1 MSKVENYSNWADKNA
16 QSILRGN
23 NWQLAK
29 RFEDDI
35 RAYKERLDKD
45 AQHIMLLT
53 LEEAQGVIDDLL
65 RSDGMSRVTT
75 YAGNI
80 KDAAG
85 GTANILK
92 LFSYRDAGR
101 IVFTLKGRGIKA
113 IQYAYGGK
121 MYVKITGYPSLRR
134 ILNGTRYGISHP
146 KVLELGIGKA
156 GLRAGLMTGAKFCIW
171 FSACWRLIELIF
183 RSDHDVAAFLGN
195 ITMDVAKVVVT
206 IFATKVIAGAVAL
219 FTGAL
224 PASLAVPIWGEIVIV
239 VAIGILITGRLN
251 RLDKNND
258 LSEKLIECIRSA
270 LIEQQ
275 RIEEWNNKHSL
286 GIGKDILRGEY

>member
-1 MSKVENYSNWADKNA
+1 MVGYTEGIDKNA
-16 QSILRGN
+16 NDLLRGN
-23 NWQLAK
+23 NRQLVR

-35 RAYKERLDKD
+35 RAFKERIDKD
-45 AQHIMLLT
+45 AQHIILLS

-85 GTANILK
+85 GTANIVK

-101 IVFTLKGRGIKA
+101 IIFTLKGRGIKA
-113 IQYAYGGK
+113 IQYSYGGK

-134 ILNGTRYGISHP
+134 ILNGTRYGINHP

-156 GLRAGLMTGAKFCIW
+156 GLRAGLISGARFCIW
-171 FSACWRLIELIF
+171 FSVCWRLIELIF

-206 IFATKVIAGAVAL
+206 IFATEVIAGGVTL
-219 FTGAL
+219 LTGLL

-239 VAIGILITGRLN
+239 VVIGVGMVAGLDY
-251 RLDKNND
+251 LDKRYK
-258 LSEKLIECIRSA
+258 LSEKLINCIRTGFK
-270 LIEQQ
+270 ERQ
-275 RIEEWNNKHSL
+275 RIEDYNLRNSTPFTNS
-286 GIGKDILRGEY
+286 ILRGFY

>member
-1 MSKVENYSNWADKNA
+1 MVGYTDWIDKNA
-16 QSILRGN
+16 NDLLRGN
-23 NWQLAK
+23 NRELVR

-35 RAYKERLDKD
+35 RAFKERLDKD

-53 LEEAQGVIDDLL
+53 LEEAQSVIDDLL

-80 KDAAG
+80 KDTAG

-113 IQYAYGGK
+113 IQYSYGGK

-134 ILNGTRYGISHP
+134 ILNGTRYGINHP

-156 GLRAGLMTGAKFCIW
+156 GLRAGLITGARFCIW

-206 IFATKVIAGAVAL
+206 IFSTEVIMGGVSI
-219 FTGAL
+219 FSGFL
-224 PASLAVPIWGEIVIV
+224 PVSLVVPIWGGIVIV
-239 VAIGILITGRLN
+239 VMLGVGIVVGLDY
-251 RLDKNND
+251 LDKRYK
-258 LSEKLIECIRSA
+258 LSEKLINCIRTGFK
-270 LIEQQ
+270 ERQ
-275 RIEEWNNKHSL
+275 RIEDYNLQNSTPFTNS
-286 GIGKDILRGEY
+286 ILRGFY

>member
-1 MSKVENYSNWADKNA
+1 MVGYTDWIDKNA
-16 QSILRGN
+16 NDLLRGN
-23 NWQLAK
+23 NRELVR

-35 RAYKERLDKD
+35 RAFKERLDKD

-53 LEEAQGVIDDLL
+53 LEEAQSVIDDLL

-75 YAGNI
+75 YAGNV

-85 GTANILK
+85 GTTNILK

-113 IQYAYGGK
+113 IQYSYGGK

-134 ILNGTRYGISHP
+134 ILNGTRYGINHP

-156 GLRAGLMTGAKFCIW
+156 GLRAGLITGARFCIW

-206 IFATKVIAGAVAL
+206 IFSTEVIMGGVSI
-219 FTGAL
+219 FSGFL
-224 PASLAVPIWGEIVIV
+224 PVSLVVPIWGGIVIV
-239 VAIGILITGRLN
+239 VMLGVGIVVGLDY
-251 RLDKNND
+251 LDKRYK
-258 LSEKLIECIRSA
+258 LSEKLINCIRTGFK
-270 LIEQQ
+270 ERQ
-275 RIEEWNNKHSL
+275 RIEDYNLRNGTPFTNS
-286 GIGKDILRGEY
+286 ILRGFY

>member
-1 MSKVENYSNWADKNA
+1 MVGYTDWIDKNA
-16 QSILRGN
+16 NDLLRGN
-23 NWQLAK
+23 NRELVR

-35 RAYKERLDKD
+35 RAFKERLDKD

-53 LEEAQGVIDDLL
+53 LEEAQSVIDDLL

-85 GTANILK
+85 GTTNILK

-113 IQYAYGGK
+113 IQYSYGGK

-134 ILNGTRYGISHP
+134 ILNGTRYGINHP

-156 GLRAGLMTGAKFCIW
+156 GLRAGLITGARFCIW

-206 IFATKVIAGAVAL
+206 IFSTEVIMGGVSI
-219 FTGAL
+219 FSGFL
-224 PASLAVPIWGEIVIV
+224 PVSLVVPIWGGIVIV
-239 VAIGILITGRLN
+239 VMLGVGIVVGLDY
-251 RLDKNND
+251 LDKRYK
-258 LSEKLIECIRSA
+258 LSEKLINCIRTGFK
-270 LIEQQ
+270 ERQ
-275 RIEEWNNKHSL
+275 RIEDYNLRKSTPFTNS
-286 GIGKDILRGEY
+286 ILRGFY

>member
-1 MSKVENYSNWADKNA
+1 
-16 QSILRGN
+16 
-23 NWQLAK
+23 
-29 RFEDDI
+29 
-35 RAYKERLDKD
+35 
-45 AQHIMLLT
+45 MLLT
-53 LEEAQGVIDDLL
+53 LEEAQSVIDDLL

-85 GTANILK
+85 GTTNILK

-101 IVFTLKGRGIKA
+101 IVFTRKGRGIKA
-113 IQYAYGGK
+113 IQYSYGGK

-134 ILNGTRYGISHP
+134 ILNGTRYGINHP

-156 GLRAGLMTGAKFCIW
+156 GLRAGLITGARFCIW

-206 IFATKVIAGAVAL
+206 IFSTEVIMGGVSI
-219 FTGAL
+219 FSGFL
-224 PASLAVPIWGEIVIV
+224 PVSLVVPIWGGIVIV
-239 VAIGILITGRLN
+239 VMLGVGIVVGLDY
-251 RLDKNND
+251 LDKRYK
-258 LSEKLIECIRSA
+258 LSEKLINCIRTGFK
-270 LIEQQ
+270 ERQ
-275 RIEEWNNKHSL
+275 RIEDYNLRNSTPFTSS
-286 GIGKDILRGEY
+286 ILRGFY